1 LARAAERLSR
11 KELKQRDPL
20 ATAAA
25 PLTEGLERNWKR
37 ILTVVGAAA
46 VVVVTLSVGTS
57 IAGRKRERAAD
68 LLGLVLAEAD
78 KPVLGSPGLPEAD
91 PKQKPSDYFNT
102 EQEKQQ
108 AVAGKAAAVVT
119 HYPGTPSAQTT
130 LITEGDAYYRLGKY
144 SEALQSYDQYLKG
157 SDGQNLFRAYAMLG
171 KAYALLGQGKTED
184 AITAARD
191 LAEHSPAG
199 FGRDLGLL
207 AEGRFYEQTG
217 QVAQAKQAYGT
228 LKIDFA
234 ETAAGREASDRL
246 TFLGEPPAPAPT
258 ANAPSAAGKP

>member
-37 ILTVVGAAA
+37 ILVVLGVAA
-46 VVVVTLSVGTS
+46 VVVVVVSVAS
-57 IAGRKRERAAD
+57 AVAGRKHERAAD

-78 KPVLGSPGLPEAD
+78 KPVVGTPALPEAD

-102 EQEKQQ
+102 EQDKDQ
-108 AVAGKAAAVVT
+108 AVASKATSVAVS
-119 HYPGTPSAQTT
+119 YPGTPSAQTT
-130 LITEGDAYYRLGKY
+130 LIVEGDALYRLGKY
-144 SEALQSYDQYLKG
+144 PEALQSYDAFLKG
-157 SDGQNLFRAYAMLG
+157 TDSQNLFRAYAMLG
-171 KAYALLGQGKTED
+171 KAYALLGQGKTDD
-184 AITAARD
+184 AIAAAKD
-191 LAEHSPAG
+191 LADHSPSG

-207 AEGRFYEQTG
+207 AEGRFYEQAG
-217 QVAQAKQAYGT
+217 QLAQARQAYGT

-234 ETAAGREASDRL
+234 ETAAGREASERL
-246 TFLGEPPAPAPT
+246 GFLGEAPAM
-258 ANAPSAAGKP
+258 APATRAPPAAGKP